1 MTRSAFLL
9 PDSPLYPFTTS
20 SFQHFFFLLSAYRDR
35 CVLHTC
41 FNRPNQYLLRHL
53 WILVADS
60 TIWSG
65 EMAEKQT
72 ESSTIEGELIIVVR
86 SSSFGASCHYSSFPQ
101 QSLFLSSPF
110 RQPSTVLSNRWET
123 CTFGLSMLFF
133 NTFLRKNDNTFFY
146 TVHTVSYW
154 QTVSSVFNKAP
165 LVNTCVNTYGPAA
178 LQRGESKW
186 PVVAKSSQEISARQ
200 IPLCCVIKFHSHPAE
215 TRMTVWQ
222 C

>member
-133 NTFLRKNDNTFFY
+133 NTFLRKNDNTFFIQS
-146 TVHTVSYW
+146 T
-154 QTVSSVFNKAP
+154 QFPIDRQFP
-165 LVNTCVNTYGPAA
+165 LSLTKHHLWTLVWTLMDLLHCNEVNQNDLSLPRVARKSQQGKYRFAA
-178 LQRGESKW
+178 
-186 PVVAKSSQEISARQ
+186 
-200 IPLCCVIKFHSHPAE
+200 
-215 TRMTVWQ
+215 
-222 C
+222 